1 MKKHRRGWVLDTRS
15 QSRSIPSRQEMDA
28 GQVRSDGMVPPWS
41 EPENKLA
48 GVLML
53 QQPRGGGDFAS
64 IVSEA
69 IIE

>member
-1 MKKHRRGWVLDTRS
+1 
-15 QSRSIPSRQEMDA
+15 MDA
-28 GQVRSDGMVPPWS
+28 GQVRSEGMVPPWS
-41 EPENKLA
+41 EPEYELV

-69 IIE
+69 IID

>member
-1 MKKHRRGWVLDTRS
+1 M
-15 QSRSIPSRQEMDA
+15 
-28 GQVRSDGMVPPWS
+28 RSDGMVPPWS
-41 EPENKLA
+41 EPENKLV

>member
-1 MKKHRRGWVLDTRS
+1 
-15 QSRSIPSRQEMDA
+15 MDA
-28 GQVRSDGMVPPWS
+28 GQVRSDGTVPPWS